1 MAKKPRILVIDD
13 DLIARETFAELLMME
28 GYETAVA
35 ADGLEGLTAVPNFD
49 PDIIL
54 LDVMMPIIDGYSVCR
69 RLKSNP
75 QWQHIP
81 VILVTAL
88 DSQADKLR
96 GLEAGADDFLSK
108 PIDRTE
114 LRARMRTLLRI
125 KRQFDGLQE
134 AIKMREDLIHMAA
147 HDIRSP
153 LTAVAMHC
161 GLLASNNSNLTPSQI
176 ESIEAIRSQTQL
188 INTFANDLLVL
199 AKMESGNLVIKPIEV
214 SVASLIGNLQEQY
227 NLMADLVGIDFQVH
241 IEPQRYRIELDR
253 SLFTRTIDNLLANAF
268 KFSSPGEAV
277 TLEIKYPLTYSPQAP
292 RLRVE
297 VIDQGPGIP
306 EKYREAVFDKFKT
319 ISMKKQGVPQT
330 GLGLAFCKMS
340 VEAHNGRIFVTD
352 NKPKGAIFV
361 VEI

>member
-134 AIKMREDLIHMAA
+134 AIKMREDLITWRRM
-147 HDIRSP
+147 
-153 LTAVAMHC
+153 T
-161 GLLASNNSNLTPSQI
+161 
-176 ESIEAIRSQTQL
+176 
-188 INTFANDLLVL
+188 
-199 AKMESGNLVIKPIEV
+199 
-214 SVASLIGNLQEQY
+214 SV
-227 NLMADLVGIDFQVH
+227 H
-241 IEPQRYRIELDR
+241 R
-253 SLFTRTIDNLLANAF
+253 
-268 KFSSPGEAV
+268 
-277 TLEIKYPLTYSPQAP
+277 
-292 RLRVE
+292 
-297 VIDQGPGIP
+297 
-306 EKYREAVFDKFKT
+306 
-319 ISMKKQGVPQT
+319 
-330 GLGLAFCKMS
+330 
-340 VEAHNGRIFVTD
+340 
-352 NKPKGAIFV
+352 
-361 VEI
+361 